1 MTTYNR
7 TITLA
12 STADTITQNFST
24 DDSVV
29 VTVNAAQYSAGAT
42 ASITIQS
49 GESGDVAVSSSTVS
63 IGSSFTITG
72 ISAGTYKIYLFYYD
86 KYYGTQQGWVQGNV
100 TQGEILPASPTA
112 NNQTVPSTTTSVTV
126 PISGGIAIEE
136 AYSLCVTPGLTTNVQ
151 VVNDRIDAMTPYNG
165 VGDIFTIS
173 SGEMPAIGSS
183 RTYYIYSYRYTAY
196 GGAGQYY
203 YASSFTVTR
212 QSPAPDTTPDQF
224 TFTDVSNVAL
234 FTTQTSNLI
243 TISGINA
250 STSVSVSGG
259 TYSKNGGGY
268 TSSAGTAVNGDTFRV
283 RHTSSFNFSTS
294 INTTLNVGGVTDTF
308 TSTTLAADT
317 TPNQFTFTDVTN
329 VARSTTQ
336 TSNLITI
343 SGLNTSTSVS
353 VSGGT
358 YSKNGGGYTSSSGT
372 AVNGDTFRVRHT
384 SSASFSTAVNTT
396 LTVGGV
402 SDTFTSTTEADN
414 IPDAFT
420 FTDVT
425 NAALNTL
432 YTSNSITV
440 SGIATSTSVI
450 VYGVAGS
457 VYSKNGGAFTSSVG
471 SAVNGD
477 TFRVRHTSAGSF
489 STSRT
494 TTLSIGGSTGNF
506 TTTTLAADT
515 TPNQFTFTDVTNV
528 AVSSTQVSNSIT
540 ISGINTSTSVFVSG
554 GAYSKNGG
562 AFTTASGTALNGD
575 TFRVLHTSSASF
587 STAVSTTLI
596 VGGVSDTFTSTTIGQ
611 DTTPNQFTFTDV
623 TNVARSTTQTSNTI
637 TISGIN
643 STSSVSVSGGTY
655 SKNGGAYT
663 SSAGT
668 AVNGDTFAVRHT
680 SSASFSTAVNTTLN
694 VGGVTDTFTSTT
706 ENDTVPNPFTFTD
719 VTNVALSTT
728 QTSNTITI
736 SGLNAATSV
745 SISGGTYS
753 KNGGAYTSSAGTA
766 VNGDTFAVRH
776 TSSASFSTAVNTTLN
791 VGGVTDTFT
800 STTLASDTTPNQF
813 TFTDVTNVAVSTTQT
828 SNTITI
834 SGLNTS
840 TSVSIS
846 GGTYSKNGG
855 AYTSSAGTAV
865 NGDTFAVRHT
875 SSGSFSTAVST
886 TLNVGGVTDTF
897 TSTTLGSDTAPDA
910 FDLGGPVT
918 DVGASVNIFSNIIT
932 VSGIN
937 TATSISI
944 SGTGS
949 PAYSID
955 GGVTYTSSSG
965 SVTGGTNV
973 RVRVTSASTGSTS
986 VTATLNIGGVTD
998 TFTATTAGGGG
1009 GGSGIDSGPSNYGI
1023 EIRGPDGVTK
1033 VLSPT
1038 TRFGCALGEFVPITL
1053 TGNSSY
1059 LIVTDMTNLTTS
1071 NSTVLIL
1078 SNVVTIVFS
1087 IAREINGFRI
1097 TNDTNS
1103 TFSLLAAPI
1112 RF

>member
-7 TITLA
+7 TITIA
-12 STADTITQNFST
+12 TTAATITQNFST

-29 VTVNAAQYSAGAT
+29 VTVNAAQYSAGAS
-42 ASITIQS
+42 ASITIQ
-49 GESGDVAVSSSTVS
+49 SGDVAVSSSTVS

-72 ISAGTYKIYLFYYD
+72 ISAGAYEIYLFLFD
-86 KYYGTQQGWVQGNV
+86 KTYGSQQGYVQGTV

-165 VGDIFTIS
+165 VGDVFTIS

-212 QSPAPDTTPDQF
+212 QSPPPDTTPDQF

-259 TYSKNGGGY
+259 TYSKNGGAY
-268 TSSAGTAVNGDTFRV
+268 TSSSGTAVNGDTFRV

-294 INTTLNVGGVTDTF
+294 VNTTLNVGGVTDTF

-336 TSNLITI
+336 TSNTITI

-358 YSKNGGGYTSSSGT
+358 YSKNGGGYTSSAGT
-372 AVNGDTFRVRHT
+372 AVNGDTFAVRHT

-515 TPNQFTFTDVTNV
+515 TPDQFTFTDVTNV

-575 TFRVLHTSSASF
+575 TFRVLHTSSGSF

-834 SGLNTS
+834 SGLNTA
-840 TSVSIS
+840 TSVSVT

-855 AYTSSAGTAV
+855 AFTSSAGTAV

-875 SSGSFSTAVST
+875 SSASFSTSVNT

-937 TATSISI
+937 TTTSISI

-949 PAYSID
+949 PAYSIN
-955 GGVTYTSSSG
+955 GGGYTASSG
-965 SVTGGTNV
+965 TVANGNTV
-973 RVRVTSASTGSTS
+973 QVRVTSASTASTS

-998 TFTATTAGGGG
+998 TFTATTAVGGG
-1009 GGSGIDSGPSNYGI
+1009 GGSGIPSGGSDYGI
-1023 EIRGPDGVTK
+1023 EVRGPNGATK

-1053 TGNSSY
+1053 TAYSSY

-1087 IAREINGFRI
+1087 ITREINGFRI